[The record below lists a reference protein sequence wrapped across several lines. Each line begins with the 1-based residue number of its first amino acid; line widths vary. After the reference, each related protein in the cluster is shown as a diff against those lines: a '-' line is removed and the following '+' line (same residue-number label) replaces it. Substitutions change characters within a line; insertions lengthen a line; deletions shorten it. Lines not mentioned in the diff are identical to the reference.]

1 MITEKEIS
9 EQLKRTIKAPIRIGS
24 LTDLAI
30 NKADFIASF
39 KPFFDTDLMDD
50 VYLVKNNQIAFL
62 KSIFIEDIASLEK
75 IHQAYFEGNLS
86 KSVLNPW
93 IDKLSENQKK
103 EFLILSKITR
113 QRNISSFTVEK
124 SVEKSSQKSS
134 EKQTDNLLVKRIE
147 AKSFK
152 QDVSDFRV
160 WKRVFK
166 QASKASVENELFKS
180 LLKQVFLL
188 ISEIH
193 PTTQKIKVTSHF
205 MRTIS
210 DVQIKGE
217 NSPEG
222 VHEDGAKYI
231 VSALVINR
239 TNILGGETQI
249 FEAISEKK
257 DLIFNTVLEEGEFAF
272 QADTGEEKEFGTDLW
287 HYVTPI
293 QPINLAEKG
302 VRDIIGFDIEIVS

>member
-9 EQLKRTIKAPIRIGS
+9 EQLKRTVKAPIRIGS

-50 VYLVKNNQIAFL
+50 VYLVKNNQMAFL

-75 IHQAYFEGNLS
+75 IHQAYFEGKLS

-93 IDKLSENQKK
+93 IDKLSKNQKK

-124 SVEKSSQKSS
+124 SS
-134 EKQTDNLLVKRIE
+134 EKQRDNLGVKRIE

-239 TNILGGETQI
+239 TNILGGETQV
-249 FEAISEKK
+249 FEAISDKK
-257 DLIFNTVLEEGEFAF
+257 ELIFNTILEAGEFAF

>member
-62 KSIFIEDIASLEK
+62 KSIFIEDRISLEK
-75 IHQAYFEGNLS
+75 IHQDYFEGKLS

-93 IDKLSENQKK
+93 IDKLSKNQKK

-124 SVEKSSQKSS
+124 SVEKFA
-134 EKQTDNLLVKRIE
+134 EKQTDNLLIKRIE
-147 AKSFK
+147 AESFK

-166 QASKASVENELFKS
+166 QASKASVENELFNS

-210 DVQIKGE
+210 DIQIKGE

-249 FEAISEKK
+249 FEAVSEKK
-257 DLIFNTVLEEGEFAF
+257 ELIFKKVLEAGEFAF

>member
-9 EQLKRTIKAPIRIGS
+9 ARLKRTIKAPIRIGS

-62 KSIFIEDIASLEK
+62 KSVFIEDIVSLEK
-75 IHQAYFEGNLS
+75 IHQDYFEGNLS
-86 KSVLNPW
+86 KKVLNPW

-124 SVEKSSQKSS
+124 SS
-134 EKQTDNLLVKRIE
+134 EKQRDNLGVKRIE

-160 WKRVFK
+160 WKRIFK

-210 DVQIKGE
+210 DIQIKGE

-257 DLIFNTVLEEGEFAF
+257 DLIFNTILEAGEFAF

>member
-124 SVEKSSQKSS
+124 SS
-134 EKQTDNLLVKRIE
+134 EKQRDNLEVKRIE

-166 QASKASVENELFKS
+166 QASKASVENELFKA
-180 LLKQVFLL
+180 LLKEVFLL

-193 PTTQKIKVTSHF
+193 PTTQKVKVTSHF

>member
-24 LTDLAI
+24 LTDLVI

-62 KSIFIEDIASLEK
+62 KSIFIEDRISLEK
-75 IHQAYFEGNLS
+75 IHQDYFEGKLS

-93 IDKLSENQKK
+93 IDKLSKNQKK

-124 SVEKSSQKSS
+124 SS
-134 EKQTDNLLVKRIE
+134 EKQRDNLGVKRIE

-180 LLKQVFLL
+180 LLKQVFIL

-257 DLIFNTVLEEGEFAF
+257 ELIFNTILEAGEFAF

>member
-50 VYLVKNNQIAFL
+50 MYLVKNNQIAFL
-62 KSIFIEDIASLEK
+62 KSVFIEDIVSLEK
-75 IHQAYFEGNLS
+75 IHQDYFEGNLS

-93 IDKLSENQKK
+93 IDTLSENQKK
-103 EFLILSKITR
+103 EFSILSKITR

-124 SVEKSSQKSS
+124 LSK
-134 EKQTDNLLVKRIE
+134 KQRDNLLVKRIE

-210 DVQIKGE
+210 DIQIKGE

-257 DLIFNTVLEEGEFAF
+257 QLIFNTILEAGEFAF

>member
-39 KPFFDTDLMDD
+39 KPFFDADLMDD
-50 VYLVKNNQIAFL
+50 EYLVKNNQIAFL
-62 KSIFIEDIASLEK
+62 KSIFIEDRISLEK
-75 IHQAYFEGNLS
+75 IHQDYFEGKLS
-86 KSVLNPW
+86 KTVLNPW

-124 SVEKSSQKSS
+124 LSK
-134 EKQTDNLLVKRIE
+134 KQRDNLLVKRIE

-166 QASKASVENELFKS
+166 QASKASVENELFKT

-193 PTTQKIKVTSHF
+193 PTVQKIKVTSHF

-210 DVQIKGE
+210 DIQIKGE

-239 TNILGGETQI
+239 TNVLGGETQI

-257 DLIFNTVLEEGEFAF
+257 ALVFNTILEAGEFAF

>member
-39 KPFFDTDLMDD
+39 KPFFDADLMDD
-50 VYLVKNNQIAFL
+50 EYLVKNNQIAFL
-62 KSIFIEDIASLEK
+62 KSIFIEDRISLEK
-75 IHQAYFEGNLS
+75 IHQDYFEGNLS

-93 IDKLSENQKK
+93 VSKLSKNQKK

-124 SVEKSSQKSS
+124 FVEKSS
-134 EKQTDNLLVKRIE
+134 EKQRNNLLVKRIE
-147 AKSFK
+147 ATSFK

-166 QASKASVENELFKS
+166 QASKASVENELFKT

-193 PTTQKIKVTSHF
+193 PTIQKIKVTSHF

-210 DVQIKGE
+210 DIQIKGE

-257 DLIFNTVLEEGEFAF
+257 ELIFNTILEEGEFAF

-302 VRDIIGFDIEIVS
+302 VRDIIGFDIEIIS

>member
-1 MITEKEIS
+1 IKMITEKEIS

-50 VYLVKNNQIAFL
+50 VYLVKNNQMAFL
-62 KSIFIEDIASLEK
+62 KSIFIKEIASLEK
-75 IHQAYFEGNLS
+75 IHQDYFEGKLPE
-86 KSVLNPW
+86 SVLNPW

-124 SVEKSSQKSS
+124 SVEKQS
-134 EKQTDNLLVKRIE
+134 DNLEVKRIE

-193 PTTQKIKVTSHF
+193 PTTQKVKVTSHF

-257 DLIFNTVLEEGEFAF
+257 QLIFNTILEAGEFAF

>member
-50 VYLVKNNQIAFL
+50 VYLVKNNQMAFL
-62 KSIFIEDIASLEK
+62 KSIFIEDRISLEK
-75 IHQAYFEGNLS
+75 IHQAYFEGKLS

-93 IDKLSENQKK
+93 IDTLSENQKK

-124 SVEKSSQKSS
+124 SL
-134 EKQTDNLLVKRIE
+134 EKQTDNLDVKRIE
-147 AKSFK
+147 ATSFK

-210 DVQIKGE
+210 DIQIKGE

-257 DLIFNTVLEEGEFAF
+257 ELVFNTILEAGEFAF

>member
-50 VYLVKNNQIAFL
+50 VYLVKNNQMAFL
-62 KSIFIEDIASLEK
+62 KSIFIKDIASLEK
-75 IHQAYFEGNLS
+75 IHQDYFEGKLPE
-86 KSVLNPW
+86 SVLNPW

-124 SVEKSSQKSS
+124 SVEKQR
-134 EKQTDNLLVKRIE
+134 DNLDVKRIE

-166 QASKASVENELFKS
+166 QASKASVENELFKA
-180 LLKQVFLL
+180 LLKEVFLL

-193 PTTQKIKVTSHF
+193 PTTQKVKVTSHF

>member
-9 EQLKRTIKAPIRIGS
+9 ARLKRTIKAPIRIGS
-24 LTDLAI
+24 LTNLAI

-50 VYLVKNNQIAFL
+50 VYLVKNNQMAFL
-62 KSIFIEDIASLEK
+62 KSIFIEEISSLEK

-124 SVEKSSQKSS
+124 SS
-134 EKQTDNLLVKRIE
+134 EKQRDNLEVKRIE

-166 QASKASVENELFKS
+166 QASKASVENELFKA
-180 LLKQVFLL
+180 LLKEVFLL

-193 PTTQKIKVTSHF
+193 PTTQKVKVTSHF

>member
-1 MITEKEIS
+1 MITEKDIS

-24 LTDLAI
+24 LTDLSI

-50 VYLVKNNQIAFL
+50 VYLVKNNQMAFL
-62 KSIFIEDIASLEK
+62 KSVFIEDIVSLEK
-75 IHQAYFEGNLS
+75 IHQDYFEGNLS
-86 KSVLNPW
+86 KKVLNPW

-124 SVEKSSQKSS
+124 SS
-134 EKQTDNLLVKRIE
+134 EKQRDNLGVKRIE

-210 DVQIKGE
+210 DIQIKGE

-249 FEAISEKK
+249 SEAISEKK
-257 DLIFNTVLEEGEFAF
+257 QLIFNTILEAGEFAF

>member
-62 KSIFIEDIASLEK
+62 KSVFIEDIVSLEK
-75 IHQAYFEGNLS
+75 IHQDYFEGNLS

-93 IDKLSENQKK
+93 IDTLSENQKK

-124 SVEKSSQKSS
+124 SAEKSA
-134 EKQTDNLLVKRIE
+134 EKQRNNLLVKRIE

-166 QASKASVENELFKS
+166 QASKASVENELFKN
-180 LLKQVFLL
+180 LLKEVFLL

-210 DVQIKGE
+210 DIQIKGE

-249 FEAISEKK
+249 FEAVSEKK
-257 DLIFNTVLEEGEFAF
+257 ELVFNTILEAGEFAF

-302 VRDIIGFDIEIVS
+302 IRDIIGFDIEIVS

>member
-1 MITEKEIS
+1 MITEKKIS

-24 LTDLAI
+24 LTDLDI

-39 KPFFDTDLMDD
+39 KPFFNTDLMDD
-50 VYLVKNNQIAFL
+50 MYLVKNNQIAFL
-62 KSIFIEDIASLEK
+62 KSIFIKYIASLEK
-75 IHQAYFEGNLS
+75 IHQDYFEGKLP
-86 KSVLNPW
+86 KSVLNSW
-93 IDKLSENQKK
+93 VDKLSENQKK

-113 QRNISSFTVEK
+113 QRNISSFIVE
-124 SVEKSSQKSS
+124 KSS
-134 EKQTDNLLVKRIE
+134 EKQRNNLDVKRIE
-147 AKSFK
+147 ATSFK

-160 WKRVFK
+160 WQRVFK
-166 QASKASVENELFKS
+166 QASKASVENELFKN
-180 LLKQVFLL
+180 LLKKVFHLVE
-188 ISEIH
+188 EIH
-193 PTTQKIKVTSHF
+193 PTIQKIKITSHF

-210 DVQIKGE
+210 DADIKGE

-222 VHEDGAKYI
+222 IHEDSAKYI

-239 TNILGGETQI
+239 TNISGAETQI
-249 FEAISEKK
+249 FEAVSGEKE
-257 DLIFNTVLEEGEFAF
+257 LIFKKILSAGEFAF

-293 QPINLAEKG
+293 QPINKTEKG

>member
-9 EQLKRTIKAPIRIGS
+9 ARLKRTIKAPIRIGS

-62 KSIFIEDIASLEK
+62 KSIFIKEIASLEK
-75 IHQAYFEGNLS
+75 IHQAYFEGNLP
-86 KSVLNPW
+86 KTVLNPW

-124 SVEKSSQKSS
+124 SS
-134 EKQTDNLLVKRIE
+134 EKQRDNLDVKRIE

-193 PTTQKIKVTSHF
+193 PTTQKVKVTSHF

>member
-30 NKADFIASF
+30 NKADFIVSF

-50 VYLVKNNQIAFL
+50 VYLVKNNQMAFL
-62 KSIFIEDIASLEK
+62 KSIFIEDCSSLEK
-75 IHQAYFEGNLS
+75 IHQAYFEGKLS

-124 SVEKSSQKSS
+124 SS
-134 EKQTDNLLVKRIE
+134 EKQSDNLEVKRIE

-188 ISEIH
+188 INEIH

-210 DVQIKGE
+210 DIQIKGE

-231 VSALVINR
+231 ISALVINR

>member
-24 LTDLAI
+24 LTDLVI

-62 KSIFIEDIASLEK
+62 KSIFIEDRISLEK
-75 IHQAYFEGNLS
+75 IHQDYFEGKLS

-93 IDKLSENQKK
+93 IDKLSKNQKK

-124 SVEKSSQKSS
+124 SS
-134 EKQTDNLLVKRIE
+134 EKQRDNLDVKRIE
-147 AKSFK
+147 ATSFK

-166 QASKASVENELFKS
+166 QASKASVENELFNG

-210 DVQIKGE
+210 DIQIKGE

-257 DLIFNTVLEEGEFAF
+257 ELVFNTILEAGEFAF

>member
-50 VYLVKNNQIAFL
+50 VYLVKNNQMAFL

-75 IHQAYFEGNLS
+75 IHQAYFEGKLS

-134 EKQTDNLLVKRIE
+134 EKQTDNLDVKRIE

-217 NSPEG
+217 NSREG

-272 QADTGEEKEFGTDLW
+272 QADTRRRKRIW
-287 HYVTPI
+287 
-293 QPINLAEKG
+293 N
-302 VRDIIGFDIEIVS
+302 

>member
-9 EQLKRTIKAPIRIGS
+9 ARLKRTIKAPIRIGS

-62 KSIFIEDIASLEK
+62 KSIFIEDRISLEK
-75 IHQAYFEGNLS
+75 IYQDYFEGKLS

-93 IDKLSENQKK
+93 IDTLSENQKK

-124 SVEKSSQKSS
+124 SSEKSSK
-134 EKQTDNLLVKRIE
+134 KQRNNLLVKRIE

-180 LLKQVFLL
+180 LLKEVFLL

-257 DLIFNTVLEEGEFAF
+257 ELIFNTILEAGEFAF

>member
-1 MITEKEIS
+1 MITEKDIS
-9 EQLKRTIKAPIRIGS
+9 ARLKRTIKAPIRIGS

-62 KSIFIEDIASLEK
+62 KSIFIEDRISLEK
-75 IHQAYFEGNLS
+75 IHQDYFEGKLS

-93 IDKLSENQKK
+93 IDKLSKNQKK

-124 SVEKSSQKSS
+124 SS
-134 EKQTDNLLVKRIE
+134 EKQRDNLDVKRIE
-147 AKSFK
+147 ATSFK

-166 QASKASVENELFKS
+166 QASKASVENELFNG

-257 DLIFNTVLEEGEFAF
+257 QLIFNTILEAGEFAF

>member
-30 NKADFIASF
+30 NKADFMASF

-62 KSIFIEDIASLEK
+62 KSIFIEDCSSLEK
-75 IHQAYFEGNLS
+75 IHQDYFEGKLS

-124 SVEKSSQKSS
+124 SS
-134 EKQTDNLLVKRIE
+134 EKQRDNLDVKRIE

-193 PTTQKIKVTSHF
+193 PTTQKVKVTSHF

>member
-39 KPFFDTDLMDD
+39 KPFFDADLMDD
-50 VYLVKNNQIAFL
+50 EYLVKNNQIAFL
-62 KSIFIEDIASLEK
+62 KSIFIEDRISLEK
-75 IHQAYFEGNLS
+75 IHQDYFEGKLS
-86 KSVLNPW
+86 KTVLNPW

-124 SVEKSSQKSS
+124 LSK
-134 EKQTDNLLVKRIE
+134 KQRDNLLVKRIE

-166 QASKASVENELFKS
+166 QASKASVENELFKT

-193 PTTQKIKVTSHF
+193 PTVQKIKITSHF

-210 DVQIKGE
+210 DIQIKGE

-257 DLIFNTVLEEGEFAF
+257 ELIFNTILEEGEFAF

>member
-75 IHQAYFEGNLS
+75 IHQAYFEGKLS

-124 SVEKSSQKSS
+124 SS
-134 EKQTDNLLVKRIE
+134 EKQSDNLEVKRIE

-193 PTTQKIKVTSHF
+193 PTTQKVKVTSHF

-257 DLIFNTVLEEGEFAF
+257 DLIFNKILEAGEFAF

-287 HYVTPI
+287 HYITPI

>member
-9 EQLKRTIKAPIRIGS
+9 EQLKRTVKAPIRIGS

-50 VYLVKNNQIAFL
+50 VYLVKNNQMAFL

-75 IHQAYFEGNLS
+75 IHQAYFEGKLS

-93 IDKLSENQKK
+93 IDTLSENQKK

-124 SVEKSSQKSS
+124 LSK
-134 EKQTDNLLVKRIE
+134 KQRDNLLVKRIE

-166 QASKASVENELFKS
+166 QASKASVENELFKT

-193 PTTQKIKVTSHF
+193 PTVQKIKIMSHF
-205 MRTIS
+205 MRTTS
-210 DVQIKGE
+210 DIQIKGE

-257 DLIFNTVLEEGEFAF
+257 ELIFNTILEEGEFAF

>member
-1 MITEKEIS
+1 MITEKDIS

-39 KPFFDTDLMDD
+39 KPFFDADLMDD
-50 VYLVKNNQIAFL
+50 EYLVKNNQIAFL
-62 KSIFIEDIASLEK
+62 KSIFIEDRISLEK
-75 IHQAYFEGNLS
+75 IHQDYFEGKLS
-86 KSVLNPW
+86 KTVLNPW

-124 SVEKSSQKSS
+124 SSK
-134 EKQTDNLLVKRIE
+134 KQRDNLLVKRIE

-166 QASKASVENELFKS
+166 QASKASVENELFKA

-193 PTTQKIKVTSHF
+193 PTTQKVKVTSHF

-210 DVQIKGE
+210 DVQVKGE

-239 TNILGGETQI
+239 TNVLGGETQI
-249 FEAISEKK
+249 FEAISDKK
-257 DLIFNTVLEEGEFAF
+257 ELVFNTILEAGEFAF

>member
-30 NKADFIASF
+30 NKGDFIASF

-50 VYLVKNNQIAFL
+50 VYLVKNNQMAFL
-62 KSIFIEDIASLEK
+62 KSIFIEDIVSLEK
-75 IHQAYFEGNLS
+75 IHQDYFEGNLS
-86 KSVLNPW
+86 KNVLNPW

-124 SVEKSSQKSS
+124 SS
-134 EKQTDNLLVKRIE
+134 EKQRDNLGVKRIE

-166 QASKASVENELFKS
+166 QASKASVENELFKT

-193 PTTQKIKVTSHF
+193 STTQKIKVTSHF

-257 DLIFNTVLEEGEFAF
+257 NLFLIQF
-272 QADTGEEKEFGTDLW
+272 
-287 HYVTPI
+287 
-293 QPINLAEKG
+293 
-302 VRDIIGFDIEIVS
+302 

>member
-30 NKADFIASF
+30 NKADFMASF

-62 KSIFIEDIASLEK
+62 KSIFIEDCSSLEK
-75 IHQAYFEGNLS
+75 IHQAYFEGKLS

-124 SVEKSSQKSS
+124 SS
-134 EKQTDNLLVKRIE
+134 EKQRDNLDVKRIE

-166 QASKASVENELFKS
+166 QASKASVENELFKA
-180 LLKQVFLL
+180 LLKEVFLL
-188 ISEIH
+188 INEIH

-210 DVQIKGE
+210 DIQIKGE

-231 VSALVINR
+231 ISALVINR

>member
-1 MITEKEIS
+1 MITEKDIS

-24 LTDLAI
+24 LTDLSI

-39 KPFFDTDLMDD
+39 KPFFNTDLMDD
-50 VYLVKNNQIAFL
+50 VYLVKNNQMAFL
-62 KSIFIEDIASLEK
+62 KSVFIEDIVSLEK
-75 IHQAYFEGNLS
+75 IHQDYFEGNLS
-86 KSVLNPW
+86 KKVLNPW

-124 SVEKSSQKSS
+124 SS
-134 EKQTDNLLVKRIE
+134 EKQRDNLGVKRIE

-210 DVQIKGE
+210 DIQIKGE

-249 FEAISEKK
+249 SEAISEKK
-257 DLIFNTVLEEGEFAF
+257 QLIFNTILEAGEFAF

>member
-39 KPFFDTDLMDD
+39 KPFFDADLMDD
-50 VYLVKNNQIAFL
+50 EYLVKNNQIAFL
-62 KSIFIEDIASLEK
+62 KSIFIEDRISLEK
-75 IHQAYFEGNLS
+75 IHQDYFEGKLS
-86 KSVLNPW
+86 KTVLNPW

-124 SVEKSSQKSS
+124 LSK
-134 EKQTDNLLVKRIE
+134 KQRDNLLVKRIE

-166 QASKASVENELFKS
+166 QASKASVENELFKT

-193 PTTQKIKVTSHF
+193 PTVQKIKITSHF

-210 DVQIKGE
+210 DIQIKGE

-257 DLIFNTVLEEGEFAF
+257 ELIFNTILEAGEFAF

>member
-1 MITEKEIS
+1 MIIEKDIS

-24 LTDLAI
+24 LTDLSI

-50 VYLVKNNQIAFL
+50 VYLVKNNQMAFL
-62 KSIFIEDIASLEK
+62 KSVFIEDIVSLEK
-75 IHQAYFEGNLS
+75 IHQDYFEGNLS
-86 KSVLNPW
+86 KKVLNPW

-124 SVEKSSQKSS
+124 SS
-134 EKQTDNLLVKRIE
+134 EKQRDNLGVKRIE

-210 DVQIKGE
+210 DIQIKGE

-249 FEAISEKK
+249 SEAISEKK
-257 DLIFNTVLEEGEFAF
+257 QLIFNTILEAGEFAF

>member
-62 KSIFIEDIASLEK
+62 KSIFIKEISSLEK

-124 SVEKSSQKSS
+124 SVEKSL
-134 EKQTDNLLVKRIE
+134 EKQSDNLEVKRIE
-147 AKSFK
+147 ATSFK

-193 PTTQKIKVTSHF
+193 PTTQKVKVTSHF

>member
-39 KPFFDTDLMDD
+39 KPFFDADLMDD
-50 VYLVKNNQIAFL
+50 EYLVKNNQIAFL
-62 KSIFIEDIASLEK
+62 KSIFIEEIPSLEK
-75 IHQAYFEGNLS
+75 IHQDYFEGNLS

-93 IDKLSENQKK
+93 VSKLSKNQKK

-124 SVEKSSQKSS
+124 FVEKSS
-134 EKQTDNLLVKRIE
+134 EKQRNNLLVKRIE
-147 AKSFK
+147 ATSFK

-166 QASKASVENELFKS
+166 QASKASVENELFKT

-193 PTTQKIKVTSHF
+193 PTIQKIKVTSHF

-210 DVQIKGE
+210 DIQIKGE

-257 DLIFNTVLEEGEFAF
+257 ELIFNTILEAGEFAF

-302 VRDIIGFDIEIVS
+302 VRDIIGFDIEIIS

>member
-30 NKADFIASF
+30 NKADFIVSF

-50 VYLVKNNQIAFL
+50 VYLVKNNQMAFL

-75 IHQAYFEGNLS
+75 IHQAYFEGKLS

-124 SVEKSSQKSS
+124 SS
-134 EKQTDNLLVKRIE
+134 EKQSDNLEVKRIE

-166 QASKASVENELFKS
+166 QASKASVENELFKA

-257 DLIFNTVLEEGEFAF
+257 DLIFNTVLEAGEFAF

>member
-50 VYLVKNNQIAFL
+50 VYLVKNNQMAFL
-62 KSIFIEDIASLEK
+62 KSIFIEDRISLEK
-75 IHQAYFEGNLS
+75 IHQDYFEGNLP
-86 KSVLNPW
+86 KTVLNPW

-124 SVEKSSQKSS
+124 SAEKSS
-134 EKQTDNLLVKRIE
+134 EKQRDNLDVKRIE

-166 QASKASVENELFKS
+166 QASKASVENELFKA
-180 LLKQVFLL
+180 LLKEVFLL

-193 PTTQKIKVTSHF
+193 PTTQKVKVTSHF

>member
-50 VYLVKNNQIAFL
+50 VYLVKNNQMAFL
-62 KSIFIEDIASLEK
+62 KSIFIEDRISLEK
-75 IHQAYFEGNLS
+75 IHQDYFEGKLS

-93 IDKLSENQKK
+93 IDKLSKNQKK

-124 SVEKSSQKSS
+124 SLK
-134 EKQTDNLLVKRIE
+134 KQRENLQVKRIE

-160 WKRVFK
+160 WKRIFK

-257 DLIFNTVLEEGEFAF
+257 ELIFNTILEEGEFAF

>member
-39 KPFFDTDLMDD
+39 KPFFDADLMDD
-50 VYLVKNNQIAFL
+50 EYLVKNNQIAFL
-62 KSIFIEDIASLEK
+62 KSIFIEDRISLEK
-75 IHQAYFEGNLS
+75 IHQDYFEGKLS
-86 KSVLNPW
+86 KTVLNPW

-124 SVEKSSQKSS
+124 LSK
-134 EKQTDNLLVKRIE
+134 KQRDNLLVKRIE
-147 AKSFK
+147 VKSFK

-166 QASKASVENELFKS
+166 QASKASVENELFKT

-193 PTTQKIKVTSHF
+193 PTVQKIKITSHF

-210 DVQIKGE
+210 DIQIKGE

-257 DLIFNTVLEEGEFAF
+257 ELIFNTILEEGEFAF

>member
-30 NKADFIASF
+30 NKGDFIASF

-50 VYLVKNNQIAFL
+50 VYLVKNNQMAFL
-62 KSIFIEDIASLEK
+62 KSIFIEDRISLEK
-75 IHQAYFEGNLS
+75 IHQDYFEGKLS
-86 KSVLNPW
+86 KNVLNSW

-124 SVEKSSQKSS
+124 SS
-134 EKQTDNLLVKRIE
+134 EKQRDNLGVKRIE

-166 QASKASVENELFKS
+166 QASKASVENELFKT

-210 DVQIKGE
+210 DIQIKGE

-257 DLIFNTVLEEGEFAF
+257 ELIFKKVLEAGEFAF

>member
-1 MITEKEIS
+1 MITEKDIS

-39 KPFFDTDLMDD
+39 KPFFDADLMDD
-50 VYLVKNNQIAFL
+50 EYLVKNNQIAFL
-62 KSIFIEDIASLEK
+62 KSIFIEDRISLEK
-75 IHQAYFEGNLS
+75 IHQDYFEGKLS
-86 KSVLNPW
+86 KTVLNPW

-124 SVEKSSQKSS
+124 SSK
-134 EKQTDNLLVKRIE
+134 KQRDNLLVKRIE

-166 QASKASVENELFKS
+166 QASKASVENELFKT

-193 PTTQKIKVTSHF
+193 PTVQKIKITSHF

-210 DVQIKGE
+210 DIQIKGE

-257 DLIFNTVLEEGEFAF
+257 ELIFNTILEAGEFAF